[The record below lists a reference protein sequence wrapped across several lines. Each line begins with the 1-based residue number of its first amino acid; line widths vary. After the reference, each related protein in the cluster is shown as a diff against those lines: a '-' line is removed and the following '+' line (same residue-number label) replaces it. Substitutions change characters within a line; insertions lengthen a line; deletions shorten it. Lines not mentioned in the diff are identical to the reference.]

1 MDTTFQKLGKFYLP
15 FTNSITKYSRS
26 YKKTSYFISLWIQNL
41 YSAYSYVWKQGY
53 KITVVWKH
61 ECIWTRNGGFWAR
74 ARTRFSTIVH
84 STSSSC
90 IMMSF
95 FNILMAYNSSVP
107 FLSASITFPK
117 EPFPNTIKKLKS
129 VARIR
134 SLPFIF
140 AGTIGSCLT
149 ADFWL
154 SVGGYKKQNNSYLKI
169 LPYEGGSFYM
179 SNI

>member
-1 MDTTFQKLGKFYLP
+1 M
-15 FTNSITKYSRS
+15 
-26 YKKTSYFISLWIQNL
+26 
-41 YSAYSYVWKQGY
+41 
-53 KITVVWKH
+53 ITVVWKH

-154 SVGGYKKQNNSYLKI
+154 SVGGYIKQNNLYLKI
-169 LPYEGGSFYM
+169 LPYDSLNNQYLVCSVDNTYPLFLQFCGKVNSFRRYRYIIKF
-179 SNI
+179 SLVKR